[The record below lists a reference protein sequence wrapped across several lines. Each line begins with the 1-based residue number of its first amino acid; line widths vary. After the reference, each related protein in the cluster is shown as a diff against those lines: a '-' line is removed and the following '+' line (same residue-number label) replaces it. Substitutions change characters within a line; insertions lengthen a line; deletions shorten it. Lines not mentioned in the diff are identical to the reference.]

1 MKNLVVGSASGFD
14 WNALEPFVTSFA
26 RYVKTAELVLFVKDI
41 SDFTLDRIKRCGGE
55 RIKFEP
61 FEHTNFIGIER
72 FKNFKRYIDAH
83 GDEYGQIF
91 ITDTR
96 DVIFQ
101 DDIFEHF
108 KNYSNFLGHSFEG
121 GNFRVNSNYEWLV
134 NCFGKDEADKLADKR
149 IICAGSALIGT
160 PREIKIFLEKLLDD
174 SWEMNKF
181 AFDQAAF
188 NYLFYNNL
196 IPVKNIIENDTYSGE
211 IFTNGL
217 VKDNK
222 IRGDKILRGDG
233 GVPSVVHQ
241 YDRHAD
247 LVALVDNIY
256 RDKNFQ
262 VDERF
267 MDSQSV
273 LEQIFYLLYVNKT
286 DDAAQFCMKNFSPEL
301 NRGENVDR
309 LLKIWEFVAQRPLTP
324 AIAFIELTIQAALKF
339 AQGFSLNPLVKIC
352 SLLIYSA
359 KNGRGVDFE
368 FKIMLVNFLLNV
380 IEQTINANNAE
391 ICFHFINVIK
401 SFDLPP
407 NKDFYLLEAKANRV
421 FGRKEE
427 ALASYKKALDL
438 S

>member
-1 MKNLVVGSASGFD
+1 MGGVK
-14 WNALEPFVTSFA
+14 LEPFRIFTIP
-26 RYVKTAELVLFVKDI
+26 I
-41 SDFTLDRIKRCGGE
+41 SDRWNNFLDYLE
-55 RIKFEP
+55 
-61 FEHTNFIGIER
+61 
-72 FKNFKRYIDAH
+72 AH
-83 GDEYGQIF
+83 GDEYAQVLC
-91 ITDTR
+91 TDTR

-101 DDIFEHF
+101 SDVFEPFKNHSNYLGYTTEDDDICGS
-108 KNYSNFLGHSFEG
+108 KTGVDLNYH
-121 GNFRVNSNYEWLV
+121 WLTEY
-134 NCFGKDEADKLADKR
+134 FSKQEADKLADKQ
-149 IICAGSALIGT
+149 IICCGTVIGT
-160 PREIKIFLEKLLDD
+160 VSEMKKFLHTMIKYDSRKGHGCDQVAQQYFMYNHLLPID
-174 SWEMNKF
+174 
-181 AFDQAAF
+181 
-188 NYLFYNNL
+188 NL
-196 IPVKNIIENDTYSGE
+196 IEIDTYSGE
-211 IFTNGL
+211 IFTNGII
-217 VKDNK
+217 KDNK
-222 IRGDKILRGDG
+222 ILGDKIQRGDG
-233 GVPSVVHQ
+233 GIPAVVHQ
-241 YDRHAD
+241 YDRHTD

-286 DDAAQFCMKNFSPEL
+286 DDAAQFFMKNFSPEL

-368 FKIMLVNFLLNV
+368 FKFMLANFLLNV
-380 IEQTINANNAE
+380 VEQTINANNAE
-391 ICFHFINVIK
+391 FCFHFINVIK

-407 NKDFYLLEAKANRV
+407 NKDFYLLEAKANRI